1 MRYAIT
7 NGDGYVY
14 ASPAAA
20 LDRLPGKNNPSV
32 LANMED
38 EQLVEHGIF
47 RLVKASQPNE
57 FYEASTELV
66 RVGNQVHEQVN
77 VSLKPADQVFQI
89 AQGMKKAFM
98 QNLESKAESR
108 RLSIIGVAGVGKTME
123 YLIKQEEAL
132 KILQGERDESIL
144 PFARH
149 RKATKKVELVDVA
162 EEWSQKAAAW
172 CEEGAKITDVVDK
185 VSDAVTALADDET
198 IIEQLV
204 NVTALEDQL
213 WAGLNSD

>member
-7 NGDGYVY
+7 KGDGYVY

-47 RLVKASQPNE
+47 RLVKASQPNA

-77 VSLKPADQVFQI
+77 VSLKPADQ
-89 AQGMKKAFM
+89 
-98 QNLESKAESR
+98 
-108 RLSIIGVAGVGKTME
+108 
-123 YLIKQEEAL
+123 
-132 KILQGERDESIL
+132 
-144 PFARH
+144 
-149 RKATKKVELVDVA
+149 
-162 EEWSQKAAAW
+162 
-172 CEEGAKITDVVDK
+172 
-185 VSDAVTALADDET
+185 
-198 IIEQLV
+198 
-204 NVTALEDQL
+204 
-213 WAGLNSD
+213 